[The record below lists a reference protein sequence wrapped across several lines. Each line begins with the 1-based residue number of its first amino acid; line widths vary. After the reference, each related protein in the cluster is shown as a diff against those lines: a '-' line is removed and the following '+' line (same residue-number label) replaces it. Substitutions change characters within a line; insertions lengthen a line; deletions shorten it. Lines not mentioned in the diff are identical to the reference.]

1 MRSLPIYKGEPDSPV
16 RDALP
21 LERDTGCR
29 RCGNA
34 GRTPETTCL
43 PVDGSPGGVL
53 ILDSFPTRADAA
65 MRRPLAGSAA
75 AVVRQSVERH
85 THGPVLYASALRCTP
100 VGQDTTTM
108 KLASSIDAC
117 SGYLHQTIREACPTR
132 IIAIGGP
139 AIYALTGKAIQ
150 PQTTRGGFAWV
161 PFEHGIIPV
170 FFVLSHLQASRNRF
184 LARWLEEDL
193 EWALTAEPPTV
204 PPEQTATAHI
214 VETVDDARAAIAAAR
229 AARWTAID
237 AEWAGRPYDRDFRL
251 LSLALT
257 PAPRLRSDGS
267 PDLND
272 PLSSSAHVWPLA
284 TLQQASTRG
293 ILTDYLR
300 DPTARKVG
308 SYFKSDTVAFH
319 AALQVWTRGVA
330 FDTRLLRRLM
340 DVEASGR
347 LADMAHLVGRGGHKD
362 ELKAALSKAVAEHRK
377 QARKG
382 GSLFG
387 DRLPPN
393 ALPSHGAKL
402 VAGAEPE
409 RYGFAFVEP
418 DLLHRYNASDTVT
431 TAKVGSLLES
441 WLAAEPAGMQNV
453 ARKVVTPAGDAYA
466 RIESWGMGV
475 DKSALDQFR
484 AYLDLQI
491 AEVGERFRA
500 YGYDPANPE
509 AGWNP
514 NSNAH
519 VADLLFKKLKLPS
532 AKTTDSGAQSTDAD
546 ALESLAEAHPVV
558 PDLLAWR
565 KLQKMR
571 GTYALGMAEH
581 VRDDGRIHPSI
592 HPDGARTGR
601 TSSSDPNL
609 QNIPSVESPDPEQA
623 KMARMLRDCF
633 VPAPGHVLVEFDYSQ
648 LELRVAADLS
658 GDPAMLDIFKT
669 GQDYHLRTA
678 QLLSQ
683 QLWGI
688 PPEQVTDTHRREVKP
703 VNFALLYDDDPYGI
717 AFRIG
722 VDVKQAEKVRDAIFG
737 CFPVLAKWIKD
748 RVRET
753 AATGHS
759 WTWWDGAPARRRPLI
774 SVAEDERS
782 SFYKTARRG
791 SWNGPI
797 QGTGNEYLVA
807 SAIET
812 VDWILGD
819 GIPAKVLVT
828 IHDSMLLEVRRD
840 ALDEVFERVPQI
852 MAGHATKHGVP
863 LAADAKAGLTW
874 GDMRKWK
881 KGAPCP
887 V

>member
-1 MRSLPIYKGEPDSPV
+1 MSRLV
-16 RDALP
+16 
-21 LERDTGCR
+21 T
-29 RCGNA
+29 
-34 GRTPETTCL
+34 
-43 PVDGSPGGVL
+43 
-53 ILDSFPTRADAA
+53 
-65 MRRPLAGSAA
+65 
-75 AVVRQSVERH
+75 
-85 THGPVLYASALRCTP
+85 GPVAYTSALGCAP
-100 VGQDTTTM
+100 NGDTSTT
-108 KLASSIDAC
+108 KLAASLDAC
-117 SGYLHQTIREACPTR
+117 RGFLHQTIREARPTR
-132 IIAIGGP
+132 IIALGGP
-139 AIYALTGKAIQ
+139 AIYALTGKAVT
-150 PQTTRGGFAWV
+150 PQTLRRGFSWI
-161 PFEHGIIPV
+161 PFDHGLVPV
-170 FFVLSHLQASRNRF
+170 FYGISHLQAARNRF
-184 LARWLEEDL
+184 LARWLEDDL
-193 EWALTAEPPTV
+193 AWALTAEPPTV
-204 PPEQTATAHI
+204 PPEEAATAHV
-214 VETVDDARAAIAAAR
+214 VETEADARAAVAAAR
-229 AARWTAID
+229 AARWAAVD

-257 PAPRLRSDGS
+257 PAPALRPDGT

-272 PLSSSAHVWPLA
+272 PASSTAYVFPRAAIADPSVRAVLA
-284 TLQQASTRG
+284 E
-293 ILTDYLR
+293 YLR
-300 DPTARKVG
+300 DPRARKVG

-319 AALQVWTRGVA
+319 AALGVWTRGVA

-362 ELKAALSKAVAEHRK
+362 ELQAALHKAVAEQRK
-377 QARKG
+377 RARKG
-382 GSLFG
+382 AALFG
-387 DRLPPN
+387 TTLPPN
-393 ALPSHGAKL
+393 ALPEHVEKL

-409 RYGFAFVEP
+409 RYGFALVEP

-441 WLAAEPAGMQNV
+441 WLAAEPAGMQHV
-453 ARKVVTPAGDAYA
+453 AAKVVTPAGDAYA

-475 DKSALDQFR
+475 DRGALDQFR
-484 AYLDLQI
+484 AYLDMRL
-491 AEVGERFRA
+491 AEVAERFRP

-514 NSNAH
+514 NSNAA
-519 VADLLFKKLKLPS
+519 VADLLFKRLGLPS
-532 AKTTDSGAQSTDAD
+532 AGLTDSGAQSTDAD
-546 ALESLAEAHPVV
+546 ALESLAKAHPVV
-558 PDLLAWR
+558 PDLLVWR

-571 GTYALGMAEH
+571 GTYAVGMAEH

-609 QNIPSVESPDPEQA
+609 QNIPSVESPDAEQA

-633 VPAPGHVLVEFDYSQ
+633 VPAPDHVLVEFDYSQ

-678 QLLSQ
+678 QMLSQ

-688 PPEQVTDTHRREVKP
+688 PPDQVTDTHRREVKP

-737 CFPVLAKWIKD
+737 CFPVLAQWIAG

-753 AATGHS
+753 MATGHS
-759 WTWWDGAPARRRPLI
+759 WTWWGGAPARRRPLI
-774 SVAEDERS
+774 AVAEDAKS
-782 SFYKTARRG
+782 PAYKTARRG

-840 ALDEVFERVPQI
+840 ALAEVFQRVPEI
-852 MAGHATKHGVP
+852 MASHATKNGVP
-863 LAADAKAGLTW
+863 LLADAKAGLTW
-874 GDMRKWK
+874 GGMVKWK